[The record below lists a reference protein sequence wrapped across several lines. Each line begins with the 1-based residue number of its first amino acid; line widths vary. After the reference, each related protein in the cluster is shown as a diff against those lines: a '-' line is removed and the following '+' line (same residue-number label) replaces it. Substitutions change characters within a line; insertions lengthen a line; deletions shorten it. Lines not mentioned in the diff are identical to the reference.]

1 MAIIKPEEIDQNVA
15 QAPTLGRQV
24 GSISQGGGT
33 QPQRRNVS
41 QRGSGFTNL
50 QQYVTANENNANPEL
65 VRQRTAQ
72 AGTGL
77 QQAQTGFENV
87 AQKEKNRL
95 QGIQGVNTFVGGVLS
110 NLQNP
115 NISLPS
121 QSDIDRFKALR
132 TGSEVIENPNEEF
145 RPLAQAR
152 TGFESQREQLAG
164 GLRRDVTGTGLQ
176 EFIRSQRTNPSLATQ
191 GENVLDRF
199 LTESTTAG
207 KTALQQAQEKAAKI
221 QETVPEIENEITAL
235 RQQINPL
242 QYITQQ
248 KIQSGISPFAT
259 EQENYLKNLNDL
271 FIAQR
276 VGLGSSFQPNLISLQ
291 NVGGVDAL
299 AVPDLTYIKPEDLG
313 NVTRQNVENA
323 RTQWRAYTDF
333 NKKLQDTNKDIDAKN
348 AQIANAK
355 KAGFDL
361 FDPTGSQLGR
371 LENELNN
378 LLESKKGLM
387 QNNLS
392 GLDVSMVP
400 AYEQYLNRLGKSRQ
414 QLLEDYDPN
423 RLARI
428 NALSQLSGT
437 NFQNL
442 LGSTTGMTRE
452 RATGRREV

>member
-1 MAIIKPEEIDQNVA
+1 MLSIRQDQEENQNVA
-15 QAPTLGRQV
+15 QAPTLGKQV
-24 GSISQGGGT
+24 GSISQGGGM

-152 TGFESQREQLAG
+152 TGFQSQREQLAG
-164 GLRRDVTGTGLQ
+164 GLRTDTTGTGLQ
-176 EFIRSQRTNPSLATQ
+176 NYIRSQRANPSLATQ

-207 KTALQQAQEKAAKI
+207 KTALQQAQERAGQI
-221 QETVPEIENEITAL
+221 QATQIPGISGEVEAL
-235 RQQINPL
+235 RQQVEPL
-242 QYITQQ
+242 QYIT
-248 KIQSGISPFAT
+248 KEAIQTGINPLAK
-259 EQENYLKNLNDL
+259 EQENFLTGFNNNIYLAKQLGLNNVEEAQKIKKQSEEILQNIPAFEGSIESGIKALQDLKNQRGIYFDEDTSSSANELRQKIKQREDAVNRDL
-271 FIAQR
+271 AIRDSQRKFFIT
-276 VGLGSSFQPNLISLQ
+276 N
-291 NVGGVDAL
+291 
-299 AVPDLTYIKPEDLG
+299 KPILDKIDEYNRRTLR
-313 NVTRQNVENA
+313 TRQEL
-323 RTQWRAYTDF
+323 
-333 NKKLQDTNKDIDAKN
+333 LQ
-348 AQIANAK
+348 
-355 KAGFDL
+355 
-361 FDPTGSQLGR
+361 
-371 LENELNN
+371 E
-378 LLESKKGLM
+378 
-387 QNNLS
+387 
-392 GLDVSMVP
+392 
-400 AYEQYLNRLGKSRQ
+400 
-414 QLLEDYDPN
+414 YDPD
-423 RLARI
+423 RLTRI
-428 NALSQLSGT
+428 NALSQLSGL
-437 NFQNL
+437 NFQDL
-442 LGSTTGMTRE
+442 LNRG
-452 RATGRREV
+452 V